1 MFLLNKLVLHYMNK
15 PMLLIG
21 IIIMALM
28 GFFAVNMVTSQQ
40 TGSELDYYLL
50 KDTTEAAMNDA
61 IDYDFY
67 SNNGVV
73 RMDKEKFLESFVRRF
88 ADSVDGTRD
97 YNIDVYDLNE
107 TPPKVSVKISSK
119 SSSASKNNSTDIT
132 TNVDMIIESK
142 NKTDTYTTNFT
153 SRDNNTSSSFKSK

>member
-1 MFLLNKLVLHYMNK
+1 MNK

-107 TPPKVSVKISSK
+107 TPPKVRVKISSK

>member
-1 MFLLNKLVLHYMNK
+1 
-15 PMLLIG
+15 
-21 IIIMALM
+21 MALM

-107 TPPKVSVKISSK
+107 TPPKVSVKIFSK

>member
-1 MFLLNKLVLHYMNK
+1 MNK

-119 SSSASKNNSTDIT
+119 SSKKKKNNSTDIT

>member
-1 MFLLNKLVLHYMNK
+1 MNK
-15 PMLLIG
+15 PMFLIG

>member
-1 MFLLNKLVLHYMNK
+1 MNK

-107 TPPKVSVKISSK
+107 TPPKVSVKISYK

>member
-1 MFLLNKLVLHYMNK
+1 MNK

-73 RMDKEKFLESFVRRF
+73 RMDKEKFLESFVSRF

>member
-1 MFLLNKLVLHYMNK
+1 MNK

-61 IDYDFY
+61 IDYYFY

>member
-1 MFLLNKLVLHYMNK
+1 
-15 PMLLIG
+15 
-21 IIIMALM
+21 
-28 GFFAVNMVTSQQ
+28 
-40 TGSELDYYLL
+40 
-50 KDTTEAAMNDA
+50 
-61 IDYDFY
+61 
-67 SNNGVV
+67 
-73 RMDKEKFLESFVRRF
+73 MDKEKFLESFVRRF

>member
-1 MFLLNKLVLHYMNK
+1 MNK

-119 SSSASKNNSTDIT
+119 SSSASKKNSTDIT

>member
-1 MFLLNKLVLHYMNK
+1 MNK

-107 TPPKVSVKISSK
+107 TPPKVSVKIYSK

>member
-1 MFLLNKLVLHYMNK
+1 MNK

-67 SNNGVV
+67 S
-73 RMDKEKFLESFVRRF
+73 S
-88 ADSVDGTRD
+88 AC
-97 YNIDVYDLNE
+97 
-107 TPPKVSVKISSK
+107 ISP
-119 SSSASKNNSTDIT
+119 
-132 TNVDMIIESK
+132 
-142 NKTDTYTTNFT
+142 DTLI
-153 SRDNNTSSSFKSK
+153 

>member
-1 MFLLNKLVLHYMNK
+1 MNK

-153 SRDNNTSSSFKSK
+153 SRDNNTSSSFKSN

>member
-1 MFLLNKLVLHYMNK
+1 MNK

-61 IDYDFY
+61 IDYDLY

>member
-1 MFLLNKLVLHYMNK
+1 MNK

-107 TPPKVSVKISSK
+107 TPPRVSVKISSK

>member
-1 MFLLNKLVLHYMNK
+1 MNK

-40 TGSELDYYLL
+40 TGSELDYYLV
-50 KDTTEAAMNDA
+50 KDTTEAALNDA

-67 SNNGVV
+67 CNNGVV

>member
-1 MFLLNKLVLHYMNK
+1 MNK

-107 TPPKVSVKISSK
+107 TPPKVSV
-119 SSSASKNNSTDIT
+119 NNSTDIT

>member
-1 MFLLNKLVLHYMNK
+1 MNK

-50 KDTTEAAMNDA
+50 KDTTEAAMNE
-61 IDYDFY
+61 DFNY
-67 SNNGVV
+67 EFNINNGVV